1 MHTKVRRRRP
11 SVRALIDELLLLPS
25 RSQSKQIRMTNGFLK
40 KLRNSELLL
49 EGFSRWKES
58 EIVDSNVRST
68 FRSRQA
74 TKSPHVSA
82 LVGAHS
88 NTNPF
93 Y

>member
-40 KLRNSELLL
+40 KLRNSKLLL

-58 EIVDSNVRST
+58 EIVDSNVRTYVSSKT
-68 FRSRQA
+68 GNEE
-74 TKSPHVSA
+74 PHVSA
-82 LVGAHS
+82 
-88 NTNPF
+88 
-93 Y
+93 

>member
-1 MHTKVRRRRP
+1 
-11 SVRALIDELLLLPS
+11 
-25 RSQSKQIRMTNGFLK
+25 MTNGFLK

-88 NTNPF
+88 NTKPILLRKRNMF
-93 Y
+93 FGASNQISSIDETRHDLAWI